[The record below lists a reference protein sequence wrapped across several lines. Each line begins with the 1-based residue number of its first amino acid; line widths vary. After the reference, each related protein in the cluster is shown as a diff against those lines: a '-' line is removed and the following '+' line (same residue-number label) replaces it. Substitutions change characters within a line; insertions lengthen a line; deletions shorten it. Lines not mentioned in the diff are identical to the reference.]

1 MNGLKMPLDTSYA
14 ESLGVTLQTEFDK
27 VNKRF
32 DINDGRLDG
41 IDKKLDDL
49 RELVK
54 NNK

>member
-14 ESLGVTLQTEFDK
+14 ESLGVMLKTEFGK

-32 DINDGRLDG
+32 DKIDGRLDG

-49 RELVK
+49 IELVK